1 MFKRVFLYHWIDWTI
16 AIIIM
21 VFLVVWGAV
30 QKYSIE
36 QEYSFTGGDISYSI
50 KPQAKHKFSQDNKSS
65 QEVKEVTDW
74 DAYNNGTTESISST
88 WKTYTSS
95 EGFNL
100 EYISNQNHPII
111 PPGMLEFSY
120 PSEWVLN
127 INKNN
132 FFDEECFL
140 WTGVVLT
147 KNDPDYPDI
156 QDLGS
161 TPNSASISFYLKNT
175 NKSPDELVSNYYDNF
190 CSGDVNDIKV
200 FGKSFHGNKAA
211 YLIRDHPTIPYAIV
225 FSISPTAV
233 MLIDIEYSA
242 VFSYGKDYNV
252 EYDKKTLDEIK
263 GIMKSIKIL

>member
-1 MFKRVFLYHWIDWTI
+1 M
-16 AIIIM
+16 
-21 VFLVVWGAV
+21 
-30 QKYSIE
+30 
-36 QEYSFTGGDISYSI
+36 
-50 KPQAKHKFSQDNKSS
+50 
-65 QEVKEVTDW
+65 
-74 DAYNNGTTESISST
+74 
-88 WKTYTSS
+88 
-95 EGFNL
+95 

-111 PPGMLEFSY
+111 PSGRLEFSY

-147 KNDPDYPDI
+147 KNDPNYPDI

-190 CSGDVNDIKV
+190 CSGDVSDVKV
-200 FGKSFHGNKAA
+200 FEKLFHGNKAA
-211 YLIRDHPTIPYAIV
+211 YLMRDHPTIPYAIV
-225 FSISPTAV
+225 FSISPTAI
-233 MLIDIEYSA
+233 MLIEIEYSA
-242 VFSYGKDYNV
+242 VSPYDKDYNA

-263 GIMKSIKIL
+263 GITKSIKIL